1 MCDCVPEREDD
12 EAGDDEDSRKA
23 DEDVVAGVSPAGIV
37 EHLCRLSERKEVSF
51 TSQQSD
57 CSASLHQLAVYHH
70 DTFFLIG
77 LTGTSFFKKK
87 GSLHFYNC
95 FFNNLNK
102 MGEF

>member
-37 EHLCRLSERKEVSF
+37 EHLRRLSERKEVSF

-70 DTFFLIG
+70 DTFF
-77 LTGTSFFKKK
+77 
-87 GSLHFYNC
+87 
-95 FFNNLNK
+95 
-102 MGEF
+102 